1 MHPGTGDLTELTD
14 NELEDKILQLNRYY
28 FIATNDE
35 VRQQIILLLDDY
47 KLEIENRR
55 IEERKRQQENSE
67 NGETGLDGL
76 INIS

>member
-1 MHPGTGDLTELTD
+1 MHPGTGDLTNLTD

-28 FIATNDE
+28 FVATNDE

-47 KLEIENRR
+47 KLEMEARRLEANR
-55 IEERKRQQENSE
+55 RQQEQE
-67 NGETGLDGL
+67 NGNNGLDSL